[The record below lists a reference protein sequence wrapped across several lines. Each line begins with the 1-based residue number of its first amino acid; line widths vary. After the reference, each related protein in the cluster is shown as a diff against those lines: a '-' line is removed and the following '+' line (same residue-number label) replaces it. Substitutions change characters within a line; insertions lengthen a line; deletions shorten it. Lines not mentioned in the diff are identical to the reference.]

1 MNWTD
6 FKAYAARGTWKN
18 TLRKNGL
25 WLAGRAA
32 LYFFLI
38 VLGFVFLYPF
48 LFMISRSLMSY
59 NDIVDATVKWFPKVL
74 SPGNYALAF
83 QTLEVPLTG
92 LNSLIVTLLCTLG
105 HVVACAFIGY
115 GLGRYSYGFTKWIF
129 AFVVQ
134 MCIRDRT
141 AAAPRPDGGTQGGRP
156 VDGRQRPSPNRLRGL
171 KA

>member
-1 MNWTD
+1 M
-6 FKAYAARGTWKN
+6 
-18 TLRKNGL
+18 
-25 WLAGRAA
+25 
-32 LYFFLI
+32 
-38 VLGFVFLYPF
+38 LGFVFLYPF

-115 GLGRYSYGFTKWIF
+115 AWAGIPMGLPNGFSPLW
-129 AFVVQ
+129 
-134 MCIRDRT
+134 CCPSSSRRRT
-141 AAAPRPDGGTQGGRP
+141 
-156 VDGRQRPSPNRLRGL
+156 
-171 KA
+171 